1 MRAGF
6 GAAAAVFL
14 LLGAAGLCAEETA
27 APAPTASQQ
36 PAAARLTVD
45 QVISRA
51 LANQPLIQQAQ
62 ATVEAARARVG
73 EANSAYYPFVAGTA
87 SYNRISDQSFAIASL
102 LPPASVLSQLG
113 ISIPP
118 NVEPLLASPL
128 SLVPVN
134 MWDFNVGLNQVIF
147 QFGKRGIQVKLAES
161 GVSAAEIGVEQ
172 IRTSLAFQ
180 AAQGFYTVLFLKEQ
194 LAALDSQV
202 ANLNEHLQAVEVR
215 TQTGSATRYDE
226 LSTEVRISALQSQ
239 RIEAENQL
247 NKQTVGLKQLL
258 GMSESEPLDLDGG
271 FAASARAPADEQAL
285 LASALARRAEVRQ
298 AADAERVAEL
308 GRRLADIGGWPT
320 VSGHAS
326 IGYKN
331 GILPDINT
339 PVLNWVAGVQVNVP
353 IFEGFLIAR
362 QGEEAEKKLQAA
374 RESSLA
380 VKRTVATQVLQ
391 AVQDVEAGRRQVE
404 TSQAQLDQAK
414 EMLDVV
420 KLQYDL
426 GMLTNLEYLDAQ
438 AALERAELGSL
449 QSQYRE
455 VLSEYALKQATGA
468 PIGLADAGAA
478 AGK

>member
-1 MRAGF
+1 MG
-6 GAAAAVFL
+6 
-14 LLGAAGLCAEETA
+14 
-27 APAPTASQQ
+27 
-36 PAAARLTVD
+36 
-45 QVISRA
+45 
-51 LANQPLIQQAQ
+51 
-62 ATVEAARARVG
+62 
-73 EANSAYYPFVAGTA
+73 
-87 SYNRISDQSFAIASL
+87 
-102 LPPASVLSQLG
+102 
-113 ISIPP
+113 
-118 NVEPLLASPL
+118 
-128 SLVPVN
+128 
-134 MWDFNVGLNQVIF
+134 
-147 QFGKRGIQVKLAES
+147 
-161 GVSAAEIGVEQ
+161 
-172 IRTSLAFQ
+172 
-180 AAQGFYTVLFLKEQ
+180 
-194 LAALDSQV
+194 
-202 ANLNEHLQAVEVR
+202 
-215 TQTGSATRYDE
+215 
-226 LSTEVRISALQSQ
+226 
-239 RIEAENQL
+239 
-247 NKQTVGLKQLL
+247 
-258 GMSESEPLDLDGG
+258 ESEPLDLSGA
-271 FAASARAPADEQAL
+271 FAAGAGASPDEQSL
-285 LASALARRAEVRQ
+285 LASALTHRTEVRQ
-298 AADAERVAEL
+298 AADAERAAEL

-404 TSQAQLDQAK
+404 TSQTQLDQAK

-468 PIGLADAGAA
+468 PIWLADAGSA